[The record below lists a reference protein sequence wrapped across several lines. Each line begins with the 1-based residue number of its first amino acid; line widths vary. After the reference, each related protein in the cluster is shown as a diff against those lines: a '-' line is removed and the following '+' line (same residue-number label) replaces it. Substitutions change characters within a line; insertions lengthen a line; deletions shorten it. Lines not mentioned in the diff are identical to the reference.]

1 MFLVFVRPSS
11 IAPSLVLGLGDY
23 GGTLL
28 GLGEH
33 GGALLGLGGYGGA
46 LLGLGE
52 HGGAVLGLSEHGG
65 ALLGLGNPLGPVPL
79 RDHVEL
85 VLLGDL
91 VELGLREGKWLNS
104 SIGSKL
110 VCRNYFNDFSVGVSP
125 SCSIST
131 SVLDQGLVSH
141 PRNLQRE
148 SQL

>member
-1 MFLVFVRPSS
+1 MKTPKKYGEGSIALSIIFLVFVRPSS

-33 GGALLGLGGYGGA
+33 GGAF
-46 LLGLGE
+46 LGLGE
-52 HGGAVLGLSEHGG
+52 HGSAVLGLSEHGG

-91 VELGLREGKWLNS
+91 VELGLREVVEIFHRLK
-104 SIGSKL
+104 
-110 VCRNYFNDFSVGVSP
+110 VGV
-125 SCSIST
+125 
-131 SVLDQGLVSH
+131 
-141 PRNLQRE
+141 
-148 SQL
+148 

>member
-1 MFLVFVRPSS
+1 MKNPKKYEEGGMALTIMFLVFVRPSS

-33 GGALLGLGGYGGA
+33 CGA

-91 VELGLREGKWLNS
+91 VELGLREVVEIFHRLK
-104 SIGSKL
+104 
-110 VCRNYFNDFSVGVSP
+110 VGV
-125 SCSIST
+125 
-131 SVLDQGLVSH
+131 
-141 PRNLQRE
+141 
-148 SQL
+148 

>member
-1 MFLVFVRPSS
+1 MKNPKKYEEGSIALTIMFLVFVRPSS

-46 LLGLGE
+46 LLGPG
-52 HGGAVLGLSEHGG
+52 EHGG

-91 VELGLREGKWLNS
+91 VELGLREVVEIFHRLK
-104 SIGSKL
+104 
-110 VCRNYFNDFSVGVSP
+110 VGV
-125 SCSIST
+125 
-131 SVLDQGLVSH
+131 
-141 PRNLQRE
+141 
-148 SQL
+148 

>member
-1 MFLVFVRPSS
+1 MKNPKKYEEGGMALTIMFLVFVRPSS

-46 LLGLGE
+46 LLRLGE
-52 HGGAVLGLSEHGG
+52 HGGAVLGLSKHGG

-91 VELGLREGKWLNS
+91 VELGLREVVE
-104 SIGSKL
+104 L
-110 VCRNYFNDFSVGVSP
+110 VHRLKVGV
-125 SCSIST
+125 
-131 SVLDQGLVSH
+131 
-141 PRNLQRE
+141 
-148 SQL
+148 